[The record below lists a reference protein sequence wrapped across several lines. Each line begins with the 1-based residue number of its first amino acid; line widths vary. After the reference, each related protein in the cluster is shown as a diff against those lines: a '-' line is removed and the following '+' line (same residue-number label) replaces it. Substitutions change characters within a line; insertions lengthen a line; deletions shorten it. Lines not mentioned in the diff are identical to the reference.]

1 MNTDLRVA
9 LSELSDRV
17 DTVLETPDLDVCLEE
32 DLRRISATIRTKLRS
47 YWDGERSGR
56 SELQP

>member
-1 MNTDLRVA
+1 MNTDLRAA

-17 DTVLETPDLDVCLEE
+17 DTVLDTPDLDVCLEE

-47 YWDGERSGR
+47 YWDAGEERS
-56 SELQP
+56 Q